1 MDVFDLAAK
10 ITLFSNVESQLKK
23 DEGLMGRFAGSV
35 GSTLGTAAKVGAAAL
50 TAAAGAVTAFA
61 NSSIG
66 AATSFESAFTGVRKT
81 VDATEEEYDALA
93 SWIMDASTKMAS
105 SKESIA
111 ATMEIAGQL
120 GVRGVEG
127 LEKFTETMVMLGDTT
142 NLNAEEAA
150 GALARFANIAGIGAE
165 DMDRIGST
173 IVDLGNHFATTESDI
188 VAMSTRLAAA
198 GSIAGLSATDILA
211 LSTAMS
217 SVGIQAEAGGTAMT
231 QTLTKIAQAV
241 EGEGEE
247 LNMIAEVAGVSA
259 EEFAAAWKGEP
270 VAALQAFIG
279 GLGRMNEAGGST
291 YALLDELG
299 MSGIRQSNMLQSL
312 SLASDTLTSAVDTA
326 SSAYEENIA
335 LQKEANTR
343 YATTESQA
351 IQTAE
356 AFKNLKITI
365 GQELLPVYGQLMS
378 YSSAAMNAM
387 AEGLKNN
394 GIEGLMESVGKAITD
409 AIGEISKYIPMAF
422 TVGSQVL
429 GALVKGIVDN
439 ADQIMKGAV
448 SVVEQFSQN
457 IVNNADSIVNSAIKV
472 VSAVGKGIIDAAPD
486 LYHSAESII
495 TTLGEQVYT
504 LASNFFANSL
514 PGLIESGLQMLMTFS
529 GTLRENAGMMVDA
542 GLSLIMSLAQSM
554 IDNIP
559 MFIETVPTII
569 SNIAGIINDNA
580 PKLLETGIVLIGQ
593 LIVGIVNAVPTLI
606 AEFPKILKAVADVI
620 TAFNWVGLGQHIINF
635 IKNGIVALFT
645 AIPET
650 LKTIGQNG
658 LEWFK
663 LLNWK
668 TLGSDIID
676 LIKIG
681 IESLFNAIPNTLK
694 TIGKNALDWFKLLNW
709 KTLGS
714 DIIDLIKIGIESL
727 FSVIP
732 NALMNIGSSAVNA
745 IMGLNW
751 NTIGVNLIS
760 GIASGVLSAA
770 GGLIDAVLGAVSSA
784 WNALTGWLD
793 IHSPSRKAKNIIGK
807 NWALGIGLGFED
819 NMPIDEMQ
827 STVKDAFGRIAEL
840 TPEIPVVYD
849 ATSINGTETGSVIR
863 GGTITVN
870 IYPSE
875 GMDERELAD
884 MVSDRL
890 REEYLGRRAVY
901 A

>member
-198 GSIAGLSATDILA
+198 GSIAGMSATDILA

-279 GLGRMNEAGGST
+279 GLGQMNAAGGNT

-312 SLASDTLTSAVDTA
+312 ALASDTLTSAVDTA
-326 SSAYEENIA
+326 SNAYEENIA
-335 LQKEANTR
+335 LQKEASTR

-394 GIEGLMESVGKAITD
+394 GIEGLMESVGQAISD
-409 AIGEISKYIPMAF
+409 GIGEISKYIPTAF
-422 TVGSQVL
+422 SIGIQLV
-429 GALVKGIVDN
+429 GALGKGILDN
-439 ADQIMKGAV
+439 ADQIIDGFVAV
-448 SVVEQFSQN
+448 IGQ
-457 IVNNADSIVNSAIKV
+457 IADSFIE
-472 VSAVGKGIIDAAPD
+472 AAPQ
-486 LYHSAESII
+486 LYDGIATIMTE
-495 TTLGEQVYT
+495 LGTRVFT
-504 LASNFFANSL
+504 LASDFITNTL
-514 PGLIESGLQMLMTFS
+514 PELIPAALEMLMQFS
-529 GTLRENAGMMVDA
+529 GTLRENVGIIVDA
-542 GLSLIMSLAQSM
+542 GLELIMALAQSL

-559 MFIETVPTII
+559 VFIETVPTII

-580 PKLLETGIVLIGQ
+580 PKLFASGIVLIGK
-593 LIVGIVNAVPTLI
+593 LVAGIIGAVPTLI

-620 TAFNWVGLGQHIINF
+620 TAFNWIGLGQHIITF
-635 IKNGIVALFT
+635 IKNGIVSLFT
-645 AIPET
+645 TIPQT
-650 LKTIGQNG
+650 LMNIGKQG
-658 LEWFK
+658 LEWVK
-663 LLNWK
+663 LINWK
-668 TLGSDIID
+668 SLGSDIID

-681 IESLFNAIPNTLK
+681 VQSLAQ
-694 TIGKNALDWFKLLNW
+694 A
-709 KTLGS
+709 
-714 DIIDLIKIGIESL
+714 
-727 FSVIP
+727 IP
-732 NALMNIGSSAVNA
+732 NALMNIGTRAINA
-745 IMGLNW
+745 LANMNW
-751 NTIGVNLIS
+751 VSIGVNLIS

-784 WNALTGWLD
+784 WDSLIGWLD

-807 NWALGIGLGFED
+807 NWALGIGIGFED
-819 NMPIDEMQ
+819 SMPVDEME

-849 ATSINGTETGSVIR
+849 TTSINGTETGSAIR

-870 IYPSE
+870 VYPSE